1 MAMGWVLWGEE
12 QLSSSVHLFSKQP
25 EEMFF
30 FSPPSNAKVTIS
42 KLEYSDGEMRDI
54 HCLTIAL
61 ELKIDWNFS
70 LSTNTCDPGYT

>member
-1 MAMGWVLWGEE
+1 MGWVLQGEE
-12 QLSSSVHLFSKQP
+12 QLSSSAHLFSKQP
-25 EEMFF
+25 EEMLF
-30 FSPPSNAKVTIS
+30 FSPSNAKVTIS
-42 KLEYSDGEMRDI
+42 KLQYSDGEMRDI